1 MSRIRLNAP
10 FVLPSAGL
18 TPIIIIALAFAL
30 AGCPVRPTIH
40 GPDDAYRAV
49 MSSAS
54 EDELAAARALLER
67 QTSGP
72 DAERATWVLIR
83 DAYDH
88 KRYGEIDERLGE
100 LERTAPASAWI
111 PPAVYIRLL
120 AARDTEGSL
129 RLVQRLDE
137 ALTRFAGATAF
148 QAGARSLAPDALTAC
163 SQSDLETYL
172 AAPTRGPLEAD
183 VELALGRLHLKRGAD
198 DDAVRILRR
207 LVSDHPDAA
216 AAPDAFALLREL
228 SRKVPVNARVIG
240 ALFPSTGDSARHGQ
254 SVLQG
259 VKLAQEEIHVSGTPF
274 EFVFV
279 DTAEDPATALG
290 AMDTLVRDRQV
301 VALFGPLFSATALAC
316 AVEANALGVVMLTP
330 SALAPRLPQTGP
342 YVFRGA
348 LTPESEAR
356 TMATFAVQTKGFHRL
371 GVVAPDNAYGR
382 RLAGAFAAEVLAA
395 GGTVVVE
402 SRYPPQINDFGDAI
416 VAAGGADIAGYKEM
430 DEEFRRVAQ
439 GELEQFLQKFF
450 AAAAIR
456 PAPDAASTVADGGA
470 APADDAAPSRVAC
483 LGLTAD
489 PYTNELAQRLRA
501 AAPPHKT
508 ITVLNPESA
517 TGYSIRLN
525 HADVSDAGQLAGP
538 EELALGDLVSSAG
551 GAGGSSYA
559 VLISV
564 AAEPVSPAA
573 TFQPLECTLAMYD
586 SHNSRQVALHAFK
599 ARRPLPP
606 RGNRFAL
613 DALYIPAPGG
623 QLLHLVPQLV
633 YHSLALPIL
642 GSDTWADEALRRKP
656 EDVTL
661 EAYFTTAFWPD
672 LPRLQTKSFTQRYQT
687 AYAAAPDPIAAAAY
701 DAAKVLMTAILKSD
715 GTREGV
721 RQALADSGGFEG
733 VSGPGRMTPQREL
746 EQDAVIMKVDHG
758 NILPAR

>member
-1 MSRIRLNAP
+1 MSRAR
-10 FVLPSAGL
+10 VM
-18 TPIIIIALAFAL
+18 PIILIVLAFA
-30 AGCPVRPTIH
+30 ATGCPVRPQVH
-40 GPDDAYRAV
+40 RPDDAYRATMAPV
-49 MSSAS
+49 S
-54 EDELAAARALLER
+54 ENDLAAAQGLLER
-67 QTSGP
+67 RTSGP
-72 DAERATWVLIR
+72 EAERAAWILMR
-83 DAYDH
+83 DAFDH
-88 KRYGEIDERLGE
+88 KRYGEIDERLGD
-100 LERTAPASAWI
+100 LERTAPDSAWL
-111 PPAVYIRLL
+111 PPAVYVRLL
-120 AARDTEGSL
+120 AARETEGSL

-137 ALTRFAGATAF
+137 ALNRFQGVTAF
-148 QAGARSLAPDALTAC
+148 QSGARGLAPDALTAC

-172 AAPTRGPLEAD
+172 AAPARGPLEPD
-183 VELALGRLHLKRGAD
+183 VELALGRMHLKRGAD
-198 DDAVRILRR
+198 EDAVRILRR
-207 LVSDHPDAA
+207 LVSEHPDAA
-216 AAPDAFALLREL
+216 ATADAFALLREL

-254 SVLQG
+254 SVQQG
-259 VKLAQEEIHVSGTPF
+259 VKLAQEDIHVSGTPF
-274 EFVFV
+274 DFVFI

-290 AMDTLVRDRQV
+290 ALDTLVRDRQV
-301 VALFGPLFSATALAC
+301 VAVFGPLFSATALAC

-356 TMATFAVQTKGFHRL
+356 SMAAFAVQTKGFHRL

-382 RLAGAFAAEVLAA
+382 RLSAAFAAEASAA

-456 PAPDAASTVADGGA
+456 PAPETSATAGDSETAAADE
-470 APADDAAPSRVAC
+470 AAPSRVAC

-501 AAPPHKT
+501 AALPHKT

-517 TGYSIRLN
+517 TGFSIRLS

-538 EELALGDLVSSAG
+538 EELALADLVSSAG

-564 AAEPVSPAA
+564 DAQPVSPEA

-586 SHNSRQVALHAFK
+586 SRTSRQVALHAFK
-599 ARRPLPP
+599 ARRPLTPH
-606 RGNRFAL
+606 GNRFAL
-613 DALYIPAPGG
+613 DALYIPAPGA

-656 EDVTL
+656 EDITL

-672 LPRLQTKSFTQRYQT
+672 LPRPQTRSFTQRYQT

-721 RQALADSGGFEG
+721 RQALADTGGFEG